1 MLYIIPA
8 WYQQDQWYEKEQKW
22 YETRMQSEFDDS
34 VELIRLFHRSGKD
47 PYQILLLSCAPN
59 FRHFLHRQGIYH
71 AAYWSCFDA
80 IQEIRAKQ
88 ARPFSFHD
96 LSWPSGTEF
105 EYTPFAVTALLHGKK
120 YAQAEFG
127 EDGNLIQVDF
137 FREDMRIRQ
146 NNYDD
151 RGFLSNM
158 IVYEKGIPVYQ
169 DFLNEKGR
177 WKLRCFLSDGH
188 AEVNSAD
195 PHYLLLHQG
204 TEHRKCFQ
212 KRSYESMGQVIAE
225 VLKEYLRLSDGQD
238 MVCAAMHEQH
248 MGLLM
253 DTLKNRKKIW
263 SFYGNRF
270 DIKTHR
276 EALGVI
282 AKTDYI
288 VADSPESVSH
298 IRKAAGIRPDRITAV
313 SPFDTGMDLGI
324 SQQLKVQKIL
334 APVDGMSNERFGQL
348 ISYLGFYLLQN
359 RNAQVH
365 LFTRQAAYERKSQ
378 LMRQTISCLRQAGLE
393 EKWAAEQMPEE
404 HETNRLKG
412 GASVRFFPEQCV
424 EEFSVWKCMREQRI
438 LVDMRENV
446 PDRYLSILAVGFGIP
461 QIVYG
466 EPKLVETG
474 KNGLVLQ
481 DMSDLPDALQEYLER
496 LNNWNKAM
504 IHSCE
509 LKKKYTP
516 EALLET
522 WREVIRSVGEDS
534 DPAAGNC

>member
-1 MLYIIPA
+1 
-8 WYQQDQWYEKEQKW
+8 
-22 YETRMQSEFDDS
+22 
-34 VELIRLFHRSGKD
+34 
-47 PYQILLLSCAPN
+47 
-59 FRHFLHRQGIYH
+59 
-71 AAYWSCFDA
+71 
-80 IQEIRAKQ
+80 
-88 ARPFSFHD
+88 
-96 LSWPSGTEF
+96 
-105 EYTPFAVTALLHGKK
+105 
-120 YAQAEFG
+120 
-127 EDGNLIQVDF
+127 
-137 FREDMRIRQ
+137 
-146 NNYDD
+146 
-151 RGFLSNM
+151 
-158 IVYEKGIPVYQ
+158 
-169 DFLNEKGR
+169 
-177 WKLRCFLSDGH
+177 
-188 AEVNSAD
+188 
-195 PHYLLLHQG
+195 
-204 TEHRKCFQ
+204 
-212 KRSYESMGQVIAE
+212 MGQVIAE

-393 EKWAAEQMPEE
+393 EKWAADQMPEE